1 MTYFEKED
9 VLHLAISDEA
19 EVGSVEVSPNI
30 TAELNAKGELIGIE
44 ILGASN
50 FIRDSV
56 LESVQARVLDLAEA
70 KSAGQ
75 TPSWASRPHNF
86 LDPFIPGFEGNRPH
100 YRFMKLPEKFNH
112 PLGDRPQPGHL
123 SVGQIE
129 KSFCINIQIRR

>member
-1 MTYFEKED
+1 MNKPRMTYFEKDD

-70 KSAGQ
+70 KSA
-75 TPSWASRPHNF
+75 
-86 LDPFIPGFEGNRPH
+86 
-100 YRFMKLPEKFNH
+100 
-112 PLGDRPQPGHL
+112 
-123 SVGQIE
+123 
-129 KSFCINIQIRR
+129 